1 MHLRLYVFFTLY
13 PVTKHVGKCSDKE
26 YIMSATLCRSTQ
38 IKMYSWDNAQVVL
51 VGNKCDAEDERV
63 ISTER
68 GKYLADS
75 LGRTVV
81 RATGKRK
88 GRPCFTGPR

>member
-1 MHLRLYVFFTLY
+1 
-13 PVTKHVGKCSDKE
+13 
-26 YIMSATLCRSTQ
+26 MSATLCRSTQ

-75 LGRTVV
+75 LRYDC
-81 RATGKRK
+81 RQSDRK
-88 GRPCFTGPR
+88 TQRVTMYYRS